1 MTDMVDER
9 DRSIL
14 SELAKDARQ
23 STSDISRKTGIPR
36 VTVHER
42 IQRLKEKG
50 VIKRFTIERD
60 YALCGRPTTA
70 FVLVGFAPTPGTTT
84 NQRQLAKEIAA
95 LDGVHSVHIIAGEW
109 DILVKARAES
119 LEKLGGLVIDR
130 LRKLKGV
137 AKTTTMAVLSSVKEE
152 F

>member
-1 MTDMVDER
+1 VDER

-14 SELAKDARQ
+14 AELAKDARQ

-42 IQRLKEKG
+42 IQRMKKNG

-70 FVLVGFAPTPGTTT
+70 FVLVGFAPTHDTT

-95 LDGVHSVHIIAGEW
+95 LDGVYSVHIIAGEW

-130 LRKLKGV
+130 LRKLHGV
-137 AKTTTMAVLSSVKEE
+137 AKTTTMTVLSGVKEE
-152 F
+152 L

>member
-9 DRSIL
+9 DRLIL
-14 SELAKDARQ
+14 SELELDSRQ
-23 STSDISRKTGIPR
+23 STADISRKTGIPR

-42 IQRLKEKG
+42 IQRMKAKG
-50 VIKRFTIERD
+50 IIRRFTIERD
-60 YALCGRPTTA
+60 HALCGRPTTA
-70 FVLVGFAPTPGTTT
+70 FVLVGFAPAPDTS
-84 NQRQLAKEIAA
+84 QRKLAKEIAS
-95 LDGVHSVHIIAGEW
+95 LNGVHSVHIIAGEW

-119 LEKLGGLVIDR
+119 LEQLGNLVIDR